1 MNQLPNS
8 LLFSLIILL
17 FTIPFANAQEQVR
30 PEECLIKSSSEW
42 GSSCSACTNST
53 ETYRI
58 NLRNQC
64 EISLDVIV
72 AVKEKNGRWR
82 TFRRN
87 ELAAGDSI
95 SAYACQGAGKYQYW
109 CRAAGDK
116 QVILPTDEEIQKQ
129 LSEIK

>member
-1 MNQLPNS
+1 MSHLSKS
-8 LLFSLIILL
+8 LLFSLLITL
-17 FTIPFANAQEQVR
+17 FATQVANAQEQVK
-30 PEECLIKSSSEW
+30 PEACLVKSSSQW
-42 GSSCSACTNST
+42 GSNCSACTNSS
-53 ETYRI
+53 ESYRI

-64 EISLDVIV
+64 EMSLDVII

-87 ELAAGDSI
+87 EVASGDSI

-109 CRAAGDK
+109 CRVAGDK
-116 QVILPTDEEIQKQ
+116 QVIFPTDEEIQKQ